1 MGQGETMHRRA
12 RERIAVAAAIA
23 LAVAA
28 LVGPACRFDAAIPAG
43 ALLTCLQGDE
53 CPAETVCVEALRL
66 CLPPGDCVVAE
77 GRAGVAAP
85 DGSACSAGICLGGL
99 CGAPRC
105 GDALLT
111 PPEECDDG
119 NGVETDGCTST
130 CRLARCGDGFV
141 QLGVERCDDGN
152 RQAGD
157 GCTADCAKLE
167 VCGDGL
173 LDEGELCDDGNA
185 NPNDECHGC
194 RPVVWS
200 ATLRV
205 GAGDVEA
212 ATLGA
217 AFFLGVAVDA
227 SGSIYFADSTSRL
240 QRLEPDGTRRAIAG
254 DGRSVAAGDGGAA
267 LSASL
272 QGAKLVEVDRQGR
285 VYVASGGSVRRIDVD
300 GSITTL
306 IDGVV
311 IDAIAVGPDGRLYL
325 SDGGSGLPGIIR
337 RQRADGTL
345 ETVVHPAGPFGFE
358 AFDPVAMAFDGSGR
372 LHIADAGAGAVARLE
387 ADGSLHILGA
397 ELPARLKDL
406 AIDRE
411 GRIYVAGGDN
421 ARIWRI
427 DPDETVTVVAGNGSN
442 QPRGDGV
449 ATEVALRAF
458 GVDVD
463 PAGDL
468 VILDAGAGIGSGIR
482 RLDVETGAITTL
494 AVGRL
499 PAAYGAA
506 RSTDLF
512 GAEVRAVSLPGDGTI
527 LTADRQRIFRIFPD
541 NSVTVLAGSGV
552 TFNGVPADD
561 GVVALE
567 ADLFF
572 PEAVVTDPSGR
583 VLFADGLRVWS
594 IEADGRLRT
603 VAGNDT
609 APWGEGEGGPAA
621 SAGMFP
627 IDLAVDPAGLLYI
640 ADGLGPVWL
649 VDREGR
655 IWRFAGGGEVSGDGV
670 PALASNVVAEAIAT
684 DDEGRLYIVDREA
697 SVVRRVDADGRI
709 TTIAGGTTTDF
720 VGDGGPA
727 TQAGLLLPAFIDVDA
742 TGGVLIGDVGHNAI
756 RRVGTDGRIETAL
769 QLGHRGIE
777 GCLGARVPYL
787 HGVDGLAVDV
797 DGSILLGATEC
808 VNGDILFC
816 SPGMSFLVRTASGGA
831 LTVIGGIVDPP
842 AAGSLALGAVSS
854 ATSIVRLGA
863 EELLVSTGRGLVV
876 RAALEDDRVDIA
888 SCPRALIGDE
898 EIAGLAWDGAST
910 VYASSA
916 GPSSGLIISLS
927 LTDPD
932 DLSTWT
938 ASAWLDTGLN
948 APAGLAFDAA
958 NQRLLVADEGDHCVR
973 AIDVASLDQSVV
985 AGRCGVTGFTGDGG
999 PATAATLLAPSAVA
1013 LGLAGKLYIAD
1024 TGNHRVRAVGADGT
1038 IETVL
1043 GDGSRSAAGA
1053 GRPARVFAVE
1063 APRQLAVDSFGNLFV
1078 AGKNA
1083 LRVVADANEDPGAD
1097 GEDRALTI
1105 YEHPQPD
1112 RATSCL
1118 TGMALLDDAT
1128 LSVADGCQG
1137 TLFELTRQEPP

>member
-1 MGQGETMHRRA
+1 MHHRA
-12 RERIAVAAAIA
+12 GERIAVAGVIAVVVACAAP
-23 LAVAA
+23 
-28 LVGPACRFDAAIPAG
+28 GCGFDATIPAG
-43 ALLTCLQGDE
+43 ALLTCLRGEE

-77 GRAGVAAP
+77 GRVGVAAP
-85 DGSACSAGICLGGL
+85 DGSACSAGICVGGL

-111 PPEECDDG
+111 APEECDDG

-130 CRLARCGDGFV
+130 CELARCGDGVV

-157 GCTADCAKLE
+157 GCTADCAKVE

-185 NPNDECHGC
+185 NPNDDCHRC
-194 RPVVWS
+194 QPVVWS
-200 ATLRV
+200 AALRV
-205 GAGDVEA
+205 GAGDIDA
-212 ATLGA
+212 TTLGA
-217 AFFLGVAVDA
+217 SFFLGVAVDQN
-227 SGSIYFADSTSRL
+227 GSIYFADSTARL
-240 QRLEPDGTRRAIAG
+240 ERLEPDGTRRAIAG
-254 DGRSVAAGDGGAA
+254 DGRSVATGDGGAA

-272 QGAKLVEVDRQGR
+272 RSPKLVEVDRQGR
-285 VYVASGGSVRRIDVD
+285 IYVANGDSVRRIDVD

-306 IDGVV
+306 IDGVL

-325 SDGGSGLPGIIR
+325 SDGGSGAPGIVR

-345 ETVVHPAGPFGFE
+345 ETVAQPTGPFGFE

-372 LHIADAGAGAVARLE
+372 LYIADAGAGAVARLE
-387 ADGSLHILGA
+387 PDGSFHILGA
-397 ELPARLKDL
+397 ELPPRLKDL

-421 ARIWRI
+421 SRIWRI

-458 GVDVD
+458 GLDVD
-463 PAGDL
+463 PAGD
-468 VILDAGAGIGSGIR
+468 VIILDLGAGIGSAIR
-482 RLDVETGAITTL
+482 RLDVVTGTIATL
-494 AVGRL
+494 AVGHL
-499 PAAYGAA
+499 PSAYGSA
-506 RSTDLF
+506 RSVDLF
-512 GAEVRAVSLPGDGTI
+512 GAEVRGVSVPGDGTI
-527 LTADRQRIFRIFPD
+527 LAADRQRIFRIFPD
-541 NSVTVLAGSGV
+541 GSVTVLAGSGA
-552 TFNGVPADD
+552 TFQGVPPDD
-561 GVVALE
+561 GVVAVE
-567 ADLFF
+567 ADLSF
-572 PEAVVTDPSGR
+572 PEAVLTDPAGR

-594 IEADGRLRT
+594 IEADGRLGT
-603 VAGNDT
+603 IAGSDT

-621 SAGMFP
+621 FAGIFP
-627 IDLAVDPAGLLYI
+627 IDLAVDPAGLIYI
-640 ADGLGPVWL
+640 ADGLGPVWV
-649 VDREGR
+649 VDRDGA
-655 IWRFAGGGEVSGDGV
+655 IWRFAGGGVVSGDGV
-670 PALASNVVAEAIAT
+670 PALASNVEAEAIAT
-684 DDEGRLYIVDREA
+684 DDQGRLYIVDRNA
-697 SVVRRVDADGRI
+697 SVVRRVESDGRI
-709 TTIAGGTTTDF
+709 TTIAGGTTTDY

-727 TQAGLLLPAFIDVDA
+727 TQAGLLSPTSIDVDA
-742 TGGVLIGDVGHNAI
+742 TGGVLIGDAGHDAI
-756 RRVGTDGRIETAL
+756 RRVGTDGRIETVVPLGTYYAL
-769 QLGHRGIE
+769 E
-777 GCLGARVPYL
+777 GCLGTRVPYL
-787 HGVDGLAVDV
+787 QGIDGLAADV
-797 DGSILLGATEC
+797 DGSILFGTREC
-808 VNGDILFC
+808 LNGDLLFC
-816 SPGMSFLVRTASGGA
+816 NPGMTFLMRGDSTGTVTVVGG
-831 LTVIGGIVDPP
+831 VVDPP
-842 AAGSLALGAVSS
+842 AAGSLALGSVSL
-854 ATSIVRLGA
+854 ATSIVELGA
-863 EELLVSTGRGLVV
+863 QDLLVSTGRGLVL
-876 RAALEDDRVDIA
+876 RAAFEEDRVDLA
-888 SCPRALIGDE
+888 TCPRSLIDDQ

-916 GPSSGLIISLS
+916 GPSSGRIIALS
-927 LTDPD
+927 LTDPAD
-932 DLSTWT
+932 PSTWR
-938 ASAWLDTGLN
+938 ASAWVETGLN

-973 AIDVASLDQSVV
+973 AIDVASLDQRVV

-999 PATAATLLAPSAVA
+999 PATAATLLAPRAVA
-1013 LGLAGKLYIAD
+1013 LGLGGKLYIAD
-1024 TGNHRVRAVGADGT
+1024 TGNHRVRAVRVDGT

-1078 AGKNA
+1078 TGKNA
-1083 LRVVADANEDPGAD
+1083 VRVVADANDDPGAD

-1128 LSVADGCQG
+1128 LSVADGCLG
-1137 TLFELTRQEPP
+1137 TLFDLTRQDPP